1 MLITKNNDNCFH
13 PESSTLFQVKT
24 LINQKIHLDCLYH
37 AKLRGQAE
45 VFEMY
50 SQFVAKADQVLKGS
64 SPAQESL
71 DEVRYLRSQLDDA
84 RKTLSNQN
92 CHP

>member
-1 MLITKNNDNCFH
+1 MLIRQTNNYN
-13 PESSTLFQVKT
+13 PESSTPFQVKT
-24 LINQKIHLDCLYH
+24 LINQKIHIDCLYH
-37 AKLRGQAE
+37 AKLRGYAE

-50 SQFVAKADQVLKGS
+50 SQFITKADQVLRVL

-71 DEVRYLRSQLDDA
+71 NEVNYLRSQLEDA
-84 RKTLSNQN
+84 RKILNSQN

>member
-1 MLITKNNDNCFH
+1 MLIRQQTNNNYH

-24 LINQKIHLDCLYH
+24 LINHKINVDCLYH

-50 SQFVAKADQVLKGS
+50 SQFIAKADQVLRGLT
-64 SPAQESL
+64 PAQESL
-71 DEVRYLRSQLDDA
+71 NEVRYLRSQVEDA
-84 RKTLSNQN
+84 RKTLSTQN